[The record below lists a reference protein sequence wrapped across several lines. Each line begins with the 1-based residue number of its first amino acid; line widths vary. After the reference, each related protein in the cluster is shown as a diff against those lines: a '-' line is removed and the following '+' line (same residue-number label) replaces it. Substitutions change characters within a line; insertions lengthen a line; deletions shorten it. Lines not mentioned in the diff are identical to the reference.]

1 MNKTFRSKK
10 SVFKDKPNVPSSID
24 YSYEIL
30 GINRL
35 GGFDFSQTNLDTSK
49 HFES

>member
-1 MNKTFRSKK
+1 MNKTFRSKR
-10 SVFKDKPNVPSSID
+10 SIFKDKLGVPSSID

-35 GGFDFSQTNLDTSK
+35 GDYNSS
-49 HFES
+49 